1 MEKAA
6 RTRLV
11 ALALL
16 LAVAAPLLIV
26 ALAGSG
32 GDDGDERPA
41 GLRVERSP
49 GGLPEITVT
58 SRTAPTTTHRNGPG
72 PA

>member
-1 MEKAA
+1 MAA

-11 ALALL
+11 ALAVL

-26 ALAGSG
+26 ALAASG
-32 GDDGDERPA
+32 DDDGDERPA

-49 GGLPEITVT
+49 GGLPEITVYLEDRSLNNT
-58 SRTAPTTTHRNGPG
+58 SAWTR